1 MKMTTQ
7 SMTIKEFLSKEN
19 NHSECLSQLEQ
30 QQYDLLKL
38 TVKASLIVA
47 TVLIPLHL
55 GNILEATNGALQPS
69 LEAYVN
75 QFTPSQMIDVIKG
88 VR

>member
-19 NHSECLSQLEQ
+19 NHSECLSLLEQ
-30 QQYDLLKL
+30 QQWDMMKL
-38 TVKASLIVA
+38 TFKAILIVSSVA
-47 TVLIPLHL
+47 LPFQLDQ
-55 GNILEATNGALQPS
+55 ILNFTNGALQPS

-75 QFTPSQMIDVIKG
+75 QFTPSSIIDVIKG
-88 VR
+88 VK